1 MIRINRQTDYAI
13 RLILFLARREEGE
26 RASTTE
32 IRKEMLIPPA
42 LAQRIVADLARGNF
56 IITFPGRDGGLTL
69 SRPAREIN
77 LRQIVEHFEGKF
89 SISDCL
95 VDGGDCPFD
104 NKCPVRFRW
113 VRLQSQIAQELE
125 QITFEVLAKDV
136 SSINDLAPL
145 GVSSTSKRSSK
156 KKQSPSLVV

>member
-26 RASTTE
+26 RASTTK
-32 IRKEMLIPPA
+32 IQKEMLIPPA
-42 LAQRIVADLARGNF
+42 LAQRIVANLARGNF

-125 QITFEVLAKDV
+125 QVTFEDLAKDA
-136 SSINDLAPL
+136 SSINELAPL

>member
-1 MIRINRQTDYAI
+1 MIRINRQTDYAV
-13 RLILFLARREEGE
+13 RLILSLARREEGK
-26 RASTTE
+26 RVSTAE

-56 IITFPGRDGGLTL
+56 ILTFPGRDGGLLL
-69 SRPAREIN
+69 SRPPREIN

-89 SISDCL
+89 FISDCL

-113 VRLQSQIAQELE
+113 TRLQSQIIKELE
-125 QITFEVLAKDV
+125 QITFEELAQDSLSV
-136 SSINDLAPL
+136 NELLSM
-145 GVSSTSKRSSK
+145 ST
-156 KKQSPSLVV
+156 PAIG

>member
-1 MIRINRQTDYAI
+1 MIRINRQTDYAV
-13 RLILFLARREEGE
+13 RFILSLARREEGK
-26 RASTTE
+26 RVSTAE

-56 IITFPGRDGGLTL
+56 ILTFPGRDGGLVL
-69 SRPAREIN
+69 SRAAREIN

-89 SISDCL
+89 FISDCL

-113 VRLQSQIAQELE
+113 TRLQSQIVQELE
-125 QITFEVLAKDV
+125 QITFE
-136 SSINDLAPL
+136 DLA
-145 GVSSTSKRSSK
+145 
-156 KKQSPSLVV
+156 QDSLSVNELLSMGTPAIS

>member
-1 MIRINRQTDYAI
+1 MIRINRQTDYAV
-13 RLILFLARREEGE
+13 RLILSLARREEGK
-26 RASTTE
+26 RVSTAE

-56 IITFPGRDGGLTL
+56 ILTFPGRDGGLVL

-89 SISDCL
+89 FISDCL
-95 VDGGDCPFD
+95 IDGGDCPFD

-113 VRLQSQIAQELE
+113 VRLQSHIVQELE
-125 QITFEVLAKDV
+125 QITFEDLAKDAL
-136 SSINDLAPL
+136 SINELAPL